1 MANTSRKFVA
11 VCLVVAMMLSV
22 LFIGSSSYSAAN
34 SSSEALSVSCMYGDI
49 NGDGKIN
56 SQDSLTIQ
64 KHIAKIMM
72 LTGYKF
78 TAADVNADGE
88 ITALDV
94 LFIQKFM
101 AKIISEFPAGEYYT
115 ISNTDWRTS
124 TISYEIFV
132 RSFCDSDGDGIG
144 DFRGI
149 ASKASY
155 LKDLNV
161 GCVWLM
167 PIHESPSYHGYD
179 VIDYYSTNDDYGT
192 IDDFK
197 YMLSV
202 LHQYDIKVL
211 IDFVANH
218 SSSQNQWFI
227 DALSNPD
234 SPYADYYEF
243 TDEPD
248 STSGWRYNE
257 KYDKYYRGN
266 FSEGMPDLNYQNKA
280 VWTEMENVAGYWLET
295 GVDGFRLDASMLIDP
310 DWDMTHEWWRDFES
324 YVKSKNPDAFVV
336 GENWTTNTDAVAS
349 FFNCMDSSFDFPLQ
363 EQIMKLAGGEQ
374 LNIVGFVNRELQLQ
388 KRYADTTP
396 NVPKTSVM
404 TTFLNN
410 HDQTRTVSYL
420 GSVEKAKLAA
430 AIQLTL
436 PGMPFIYYGEELG
449 QLSNSTDPNRREA
462 MDWYASAKGE
472 GMCVLDEKFFGVPSK
487 YTIPDDGISL
497 EEEINDKNS
506 IYNYYKKL
514 TQLRTDY
521 LIFFSGNYFS
531 IESKSLN
538 CYTVTDENY
547 PYGMFVAHNVTESN
561 IELNTLYDFTDL
573 ISGKSYKTGDTVT
586 IAPYTTIV
594 AKYDGIDKK
603 YSLFKEI
610 QSKDIPVTFNVTIPE
625 KLPEGANVSIGT
637 NMNGWNPTDTDWFMT
652 KIDDLHYQLNV
663 NLDST
668 YVSEAIEYK
677 YTVQIDGQDF
687 AWAHTEGDADGKD
700 IGNRIYAIDYE
711 DNVINDT
718 VAMFKN
724 GLGNT
729 TVTSGTLETF
739 TLDMPQYSDNRT
751 RTIHVWLPEGY
762 DSKNTDKKYP
772 VFYMHDGQN
781 LFDMY
786 KSYAGEWM
794 VDEAIADMMANGYEG
809 AIIVGIENSA
819 DRWNEYSPEWDN
831 VGSSLP
837 NNSSAGDYAQF
848 VDNPSGDK
856 YGEFIV
862 NTLKPY
868 IDSHY
873 NVRTDKN
880 STGIGGSSM
889 GGLISYYIGMKY
901 TDVFGQVLSFSPA
914 FWMYSEDTIASVVDS
929 YDYSNIDNLPKI
941 FLYTGGANQMEKD
954 TIPYVDLVYNKMTEN
969 VYPENKLNT
978 LTDTT
983 KDHNEAA
990 WSEYFPLA
998 FKWLVGFAA

>member
-1 MANTSRKFVA
+1 MIKKTKKSISLFLIITIVIS
-11 VCLVVAMMLSV
+11 CLVLNAHAAKTEEA
-22 LFIGSSSYSAAN
+22 SSGTATY
-34 SSSEALSVSCMYGDI
+34 LYGDTDKDNKITIMDATSIQFYLTELQDLDEVSTHISDVDMSDEVDI
-49 NGDGKIN
+49 NDVT
-56 SQDSLTIQ
+56 LIQ
-64 KHIAKIMM
+64 MFIA
-72 LTGYKF
+72 
-78 TAADVNADGE
+78 
-88 ITALDV
+88 ALID
-94 LFIQKFM
+94 
-101 AKIISEFPAGEYYT
+101 EFPSGEYYT
-115 ISNTDWRTS
+115 VGDTDWRTS

-155 LKDLNV
+155 LKELNV

-179 VIDYYSTNDDYGT
+179 VIDYYSTNEDYGS

-197 YMLSV
+197 YMLDV

-218 SSSQNQWFI
+218 TSSQNQWFL

-266 FSEGMPDLNYQNKA
+266 FSEGMPDLNFQNKA
-280 VWTEMENVAGYWLET
+280 VWTEMKNAAGYWLDM
-295 GVDGFRLDASMLIDP
+295 GVDGFRLDASMHIDP
-310 DWDMTHEWWRDFES
+310 DWSITHAWWQDFES

-336 GENWTTNTDAVAS
+336 GENWTTDTDAVAS
-349 FFNCMDSSFDFPLQ
+349 FFADMDSSFDFPLQ
-363 EQIMKLAGGEQ
+363 EQIMKLSGGQQ
-374 LNIVGFVNRELQLQ
+374 LNIVGFVNRELKKQEA
-388 KRYADTTP
+388 YANNTLDI
-396 NVPKTSVM
+396 PKTSVM

-449 QLSNSTDPNRREA
+449 QLSNSIDPNRREP

-487 YTIPDDGISL
+487 YTKANDGISL
-497 EEEINDKNS
+497 EEEINDENS

-521 LIFFSGNYFS
+521 PIFFSGNYFS

-547 PYGMFVAHNVTESN
+547 PYGMFVAHNVTGSK

-573 ISGKSYKTGDTVT
+573 LSGKSYKAGDTVT

-594 AKYDGIDKK
+594 AKYDGAEKK

-637 NMNGWNPTDTDWFMT
+637 NMNDWNPADTDWFMR
-652 KIDDLHYQLNV
+652 KIDDLHYQITV

-668 YVSEAIEYK
+668 YVNEAIEYK

-718 VAMFKN
+718 V
-724 GLGNT
+724 
-729 TVTSGTLETF
+729 
-739 TLDMPQYSDNRT
+739 
-751 RTIHVWLPEGY
+751 
-762 DSKNTDKKYP
+762 
-772 VFYMHDGQN
+772 
-781 LFDMY
+781 
-786 KSYAGEWM
+786 
-794 VDEAIADMMANGYEG
+794 
-809 AIIVGIENSA
+809 
-819 DRWNEYSPEWDN
+819 
-831 VGSSLP
+831 
-837 NNSSAGDYAQF
+837 
-848 VDNPSGDK
+848 
-856 YGEFIV
+856 
-862 NTLKPY
+862 
-868 IDSHY
+868 
-873 NVRTDKN
+873 
-880 STGIGGSSM
+880 
-889 GGLISYYIGMKY
+889 
-901 TDVFGQVLSFSPA
+901 LSFLR
-914 FWMYSEDTIASVVDS
+914 M
-929 YDYSNIDNLPKI
+929 
-941 FLYTGGANQMEKD
+941 
-954 TIPYVDLVYNKMTEN
+954 
-969 VYPENKLNT
+969 
-978 LTDTT
+978 
-983 KDHNEAA
+983 
-990 WSEYFPLA
+990 
-998 FKWLVGFAA
+998 